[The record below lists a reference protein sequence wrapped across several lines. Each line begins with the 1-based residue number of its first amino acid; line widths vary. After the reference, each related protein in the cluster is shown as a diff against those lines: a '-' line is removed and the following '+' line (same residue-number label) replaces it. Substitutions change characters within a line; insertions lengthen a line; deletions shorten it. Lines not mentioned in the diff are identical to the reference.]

1 MFVKNYKKK
10 NSYILVTGSAGFIG
24 MHLCLK
30 FKSEGFS
37 VVGIDNLNDYY
48 DVSLKKKRHSIL
60 KKKNIKTYKIDLNDL
75 KKLKKLFVKY
85 KFNKIINLAAQA
97 GVRYSFEKPQSYI
110 DSNVTGFFNLIEL
123 SRINKIKHFVY
134 ASSSSVY
141 GLNEAFPFKEQ
152 TVADHPIA
160 LYGATKRSNE
170 ILAHSYSAMYNL
182 PTTGLRFF
190 TVYGPWGRPDMALFK
205 FTKKIIK
212 ESKIEVYNNGNMIRD
227 FTYIDDIVEGIF
239 RVALK
244 IPTSQ
249 NKKFNFLKPDPSESY
264 YPFKLF
270 NIGNNKP
277 IKLMKYIK
285 EIEKQIGKKSKI
297 KFLDMQKGD
306 VKKTCASTDKLFDW
320 VNYKPTTSIKQGI
333 KKFINWYETYYEV
346 KKK

>member
-10 NSYILVTGSAGFIG
+10 NSSILVTGSAGFIG

-97 GVRYSFEKPQSYI
+97 GVRHSFEKPKSYI
-110 DSNVTGFFNLIEL
+110 ESNLTGFFNLIEL
-123 SRINKIKHFVY
+123 SRINNIKHFIY

-141 GLNEAFPFKEQ
+141 GLNEGYPFKEHA
-152 TVADHPIA
+152 VADHPIA

-170 ILAHSYSAMYNL
+170 LLAHSYSAMYNL

-190 TVYGPWGRPDMALFK
+190 TVYGPWGRPDMALYK
-205 FTKKIIK
+205 FTKNIIK
-212 ESKIEVYNNGNMIRD
+212 GKKIEVYNNGNMIRD
-227 FTYIDDIVEGIF
+227 FTFIDDIVEGIF
-239 RVALK
+239 KISFK
-244 IPTSQ
+244 IP
-249 NKKFNFLKPDPSESY
+249 KKNNNFNFKNPDPSESF
-264 YPFKLF
+264 YPFKIF
-270 NIGNNKP
+270 NIGNNNP
-277 IKLMKYIK
+277 VSLMKYVR
-285 EIEKQIGKKSKI
+285 EIEYQIGKKAKI
-297 KFLDMQKGD
+297 KFLGMQKGD
-306 VKKTCASTDKLFDW
+306 VKKTFASTKKLSHW
-320 VNYKPTTSIKQGI
+320 VGYKPSTTIREGI
-333 KKFINWYETYYEV
+333 SEFVKWYNNYNN
-346 KKK
+346 K